1 VESPVEHR
9 LRRSLRTTF
18 LGIAINIVLAA
29 GKMTA
34 GFLGNSQALVADGVE
49 SLADIFSSL
58 IVWRGLVVAAAPPDA
73 EHPYGHGKA
82 EPIASAVVGAMLAIA
97 AVWIGAQSIREI
109 LTPHHTPAPYTLIV
123 LIGVVIVKET
133 LFRRVLQ
140 TGAEVD
146 SSAVKSDA
154 WHHRSDAITSIAA
167 GIGIGVA
174 LLGGKGWESADDI
187 AALFAAGIIAWNGWR
202 IVRPALSELM
212 DASAP
217 RELVEQIKTIAAGV
231 PGADYLEKCVVRR
244 HGYFYFVDLHVQVR
258 PQMSVEES
266 HRIAHTVKSKLQS
279 EIPRIH
285 DVLVHIEPSQA
296 AQYP

>member
-1 VESPVEHR
+1 VNV
-9 LRRSLRTTF
+9 
-18 LGIAINIVLAA
+18 VLAA

-34 GFLGNSQALVADGVE
+34 GFLGNSQALIADGVE

-82 EPIASAVVGAMLAIA
+82 EPIAAAVVGAMLVVAS
-97 AVWIGAQSIREI
+97 VWIGVQSIHEI

-123 LIGVVIVKET
+123 LIAVVIIKET

-140 TGAEVD
+140 TATEVD

-167 GIGIGVA
+167 GVGIAIA

-187 AALFAAGIIAWNGWR
+187 AALLAAGIIAWNGWR
-202 IVRPALSELM
+202 ILRPALDELM

-217 RELVEQIKTIAAGV
+217 PQFIEQVKTIAATVEGV
-231 PGADYLEKCVVRR
+231 DYLEKCVVRR
-244 HGYFYFVDLHVQVR
+244 HGYFYFVDLHVHVN
-258 PQMSVEES
+258 PQMTVEES
-266 HRIAHTVKSKLQS
+266 HRIAHAVKAALRR

-285 DVLVHIEPSQA
+285 DVLVHIEPSA
-296 AQYP
+296 K